1 MDNTAALIQEYL
13 TLTREVMPQL
23 AQQLNRAQGHKSVTK
38 WPVEQDHSFQRILLD
53 TICEGVWY
61 DSIKS
66 PAYKHLNETQA
77 TAAVQLCKRIING
90 QEDLKQLNEDS
101 LKWRQKQH
109 TFSF

>member
-23 AQQLNRAQGHKSVTK
+23 AKELNMARGIEGAPR
-38 WPVEQDHSFQRILLD
+38 WPVEHDHCFQRIVLD
-53 TICEGVWY
+53 TICEGAWY
-61 DSIKS
+61 DYIKS
-66 PAYKHLNETQA
+66 PAYKHLNATQA
-77 TAAVQLCKRIING
+77 TAAVQLCRRIING
-90 QEDLKQLNEDS
+90 QEDLKQLNEHS